1 MCYLNSGSQLFTQ
14 KNFYMRKLFFI
25 LSLPLVFSFVT
36 ADIELT
42 KKEREDAVSYFKE
55 TQKALADQIKG
66 MSENKL
72 KWKPADSVW
81 SITDC
86 IEHIALSEKNLFD
99 RAMGTLKAEANPA
112 KRAELKR
119 SDEEIKKMITDRS
132 FRVKTREGFIPTGQ
146 FGDAKQTLKVFDER
160 REALIKYVKETKD
173 DLRNHFADSPFGLVD
188 TYQLLLFLSA
198 HTQRHTLQI
207 EELKANANFPK
218 Q

>member
-1 MCYLNSGSQLFTQ
+1 
-14 KNFYMRKLFFI
+14 MRKIFFI
-25 LSLPLVFSFVT
+25 LGLPLIFSFVAT
-36 ADIELT
+36 NTELT
-42 KKEREDAVSYFKE
+42 KKEREDAASYFKE
-55 TQKALADQIKG
+55 TQKAVANEIKG
-66 MSENKL
+66 MSENQL

-86 IEHIALSEKNLFD
+86 VEHIALSEKNIFD
-99 RAMGTLKAEANPA
+99 WAMGTLKTEANPA

-173 DLRNHFADSPFGLVD
+173 DLRNHIAESPLGLVD
-188 TYQLLLFLSA
+188 TYQLLIFLSA
-198 HTQRHTLQI
+198 HTKRHTLQI
-207 EELKANANFPK
+207 EELKANPNFPK